1 MNLSML
7 QASNTMGQLHHKL
20 DLIGNNMSN
29 MNTPGYKGRE
39 ANFASL
45 LSQQVNNQSDEE
57 AEVNRLT
64 PDGIRVGSGAK
75 LAHTNMDLTQGT
87 MQETDRGLDIA
98 LLEDNHLFQLQVDT
112 EDGPQTQYTRA
123 GNFYLSPTEN
133 DEVMLT
139 DSNGRPVLD
148 ENEEQLTFADN
159 MEDINVRE
167 DGAIMVT
174 RGGVEEA
181 EGQLG
186 IVEAVRPRM
195 LEAAGENRFRLP
207 EGAEAAADEILIGA
221 EAQVQSGRLES
232 SNVDLAKQMTDMQN
246 AQRAYEFNSRSIST
260 GDEMMGLVNQ
270 LRS

>member
-20 DLIGNNMSN
+20 DLIGNNMANTS
-29 MNTPGYKGRE
+29 TPGYKSRQ
-39 ANFASL
+39 ADFASL
-45 LSQQVNNQSDEE
+45 LSQQINNQSDEE

-64 PDGIRVGSGAK
+64 PNGIRVGSGAK
-75 LAHTNMDLTQGT
+75 LAHTNIDLTQGSLE
-87 MQETDRGLDIA
+87 ETGRGLDIA
-98 LLEDNHLFQLQVDT
+98 LREDNHLFQLQVET
-112 EDGPQTQYTRA
+112 EEGPETQYTRA
-123 GNFYLSPTEN
+123 GNFYLSPMEN
-133 DEVMLT
+133 GQVMLT
-139 DSNGRPVLD
+139 NSNGRPVLD
-148 ENEEQLTFADN
+148 ENEEPLTFIDN
-159 MEDINVRE
+159 MEDISVRE

-174 RGGVEEA
+174 RDGVQEA

-186 IVEAVRPRM
+186 VVEAVRPRM
-195 LEAAGENRFRLP
+195 LEAAGENRFRIP
-207 EGAEAAADEILIGA
+207 EEAAAAADDILVGA
-221 EAQVQSGRLES
+221 DAQVASGTLES

>member
-20 DLIGNNMSN
+20 DLIGNNMAN
-29 MNTPGYKGRE
+29 MNTPGYKSRQ
-39 ANFASL
+39 ADFASL
-45 LSQQVNNQSDEE
+45 LSQQVNNQSDED

-64 PDGIRVGSGAK
+64 PNGIRVGSGAK
-75 LAHTNMDLTQGT
+75 LAHTNLDLTQGT
-87 MQETDRGLDIA
+87 LKETDRGLDVA
-98 LLEDNHLFQLQVDT
+98 LLEDNHLFQLQVST
-112 EDGPQTQYTRA
+112 EDGPETQYTRA
-123 GNFYLSPTEN
+123 GNFYLSPTDDE
-133 DEVMLT
+133 EVMLT
-139 DSNGRPVLD
+139 DVNGRPVLD
-148 ENEEQLTFADN
+148 NEEEPLTFEDN

-174 RGGVEEA
+174 RNGVEAA

-186 IVEAVRPRM
+186 VVEAVRPRM
-195 LEAAGENRFRLP
+195 LEAAGQNRFRIP
-207 EGAEAAADEILIGA
+207 GEAGAAAEEIVAGA
-221 EAQVQSGRLES
+221 DAEVQSGRLES